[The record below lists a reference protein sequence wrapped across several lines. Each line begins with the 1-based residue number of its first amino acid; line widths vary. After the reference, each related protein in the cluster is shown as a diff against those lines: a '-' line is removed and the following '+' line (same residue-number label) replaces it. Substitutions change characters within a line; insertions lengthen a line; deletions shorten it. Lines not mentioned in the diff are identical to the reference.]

1 METVNLLRILQSCS
15 CSSPKVEKEEEE
27 QCVLLFSMHYFQA
40 VSTQQIYYDLNATIS
55 QVFVCVCVCYLPVVT
70 VRQKNE
76 DRQTERM
83 RVGDTCVC
91 VCVGVD
97 AQCWQ
102 LPSCR
107 LCDNTL
113 LNTVLYICSIY
124 SYAMPWY
131 VHFHFHKF
139 VINLHKYF
147 GCT

>member
-1 METVNLLRILQSCS
+1 MCLCVCATCLWLQSDR
-15 CSSPKVEKEEEE
+15 K
-27 QCVLLFSMHYFQA
+27 MRA
-40 VSTQQIYYDLNATIS
+40 
-55 QVFVCVCVCYLPVVT
+55 
-70 VRQKNE
+70 

-91 VCVGVD
+91 LCVGVD

-113 LNTVLYICSIY
+113 LNTEYYMHAVY
-124 SYAMPWY
+124 MPWHEY
-131 VHFHFHKF
+131 VCVCVCMHVSVHFHIHKF

-147 GCT
+147 GCTRHEAYLAIE

>member
-1 METVNLLRILQSCS
+1 MC
-15 CSSPKVEKEEEE
+15 
-27 QCVLLFSMHYFQA
+27 A
-40 VSTQQIYYDLNATIS
+40 
-55 QVFVCVCVCYLPVVT
+55 CVCYLPVVT

-76 DRQTERM
+76 NRQTDRTDESGRHL
-83 RVGDTCVC
+83 CVC

-113 LNTVLYICSIY
+113 LNTEYYMHAVY
-124 SYAMPWY
+124 MPWHEY
-131 VHFHFHKF
+131 VCVCVCMHVSVHFHIHKF

-147 GCT
+147 GCTRHEAYLAIE